1 MIITYDTTMANNPH
15 LNILVQ
21 LAKID
26 GETDGSEL
34 DLIRQIGV
42 SENISDKDI
51 DHAIE
56 TTEIEDSI
64 PSLEDFTDEQK
75 IDLMTS
81 LVLVMKIDGIVHKEE
96 MKFSLRVIKKLGYG
110 EDELFD
116 LVSSTYSQPN
126 MVENEGDIRARAK
139 ALLNK

>member
-1 MIITYDTTMANNPH
+1 MANNPH

-42 SENISDKDI
+42 SESISDEDI
-51 DHAIE
+51 DTAIE
-56 TTEIEDSI
+56 TTGIDDTI
-64 PSLEDFTDEQK
+64 PSLENLSEEDK
-75 IDLMTS
+75 IELMTN

-96 MKFSLRVIKKLGYG
+96 MKFCLKVIKKLGYN
-110 EDELFD
+110 EDALFD
-116 LVSSTYSQPN
+116 LVSSTYSQPSTQEQQED
-126 MVENEGDIRARAK
+126 VRARAK
-139 ALLNK
+139 ALLSK

>member
-1 MIITYDTTMANNPH
+1 MANNPH

-34 DLIRQIGV
+34 DLIRQIGA
-42 SENISDKDI
+42 SENVSDEDI

-56 TTEIEDSI
+56 TISVEDTI
-64 PSLEDFTDEQK
+64 PSLENLSAEDK
-75 IDLMTS
+75 VDLMTN
-81 LVLVMKIDGIVHKEE
+81 LVLVMKIDGIIHKEE
-96 MKFSLRVIKKLGYG
+96 MKYCMKVIKKLGYD
-110 EDELFD
+110 EDALFD
-116 LVSSTYSQPN
+116 LVSTTYNQPN
-126 MVENEGDIRARAK
+126 SSDQESDVRSRAE

>member
-1 MIITYDTTMANNPH
+1 MANNPH

-42 SENISDKDI
+42 SENISDEDI
-51 DHAIE
+51 DKAIE
-56 TTEIEDSI
+56 TTGIEDII
-64 PSLEDFTDEQK
+64 PSLENLSEEDK
-75 IDLMTS
+75 IDLMTN

-96 MKFSLRVIKKLGYG
+96 MKFCLKVIKKLGYD
-110 EDELFD
+110 EDALFD
-116 LVSSTYSQPN
+116 LVSSTYSQPSS
-126 MVENEGDIRARAK
+126 VEQQDDVRVRAK
-139 ALLNK
+139 ELLKK

>member
-1 MIITYDTTMANNPH
+1 MANNPH

-34 DLIRQIGV
+34 ELIRQIGN

-56 TTEIEDSI
+56 TTEIQDSI
-64 PSLEDFTDEQK
+64 PSLEEFTKDQR
-75 IDLMTS
+75 IDLMTN
-81 LVLVMKIDGIVHKEE
+81 LVMVMKIDGIVHKEE
-96 MKFSLRVIKKLGYG
+96 MKFCLRVIKKLGYG

-126 MVENEGDIRARAK
+126 MVENESDIRIRAK
-139 ALLNK
+139 ALLDK